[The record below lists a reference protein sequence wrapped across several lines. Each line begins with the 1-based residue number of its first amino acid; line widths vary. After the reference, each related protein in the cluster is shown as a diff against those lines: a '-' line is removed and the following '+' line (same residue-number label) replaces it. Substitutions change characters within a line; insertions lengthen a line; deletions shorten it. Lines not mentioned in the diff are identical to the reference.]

1 MSHDNEGNGISFHLV
16 KLDSS
21 SPEYQKVMD
30 RILETL
36 HSVDIVSIERV
47 QNYYLYQAYQLL
59 KQKMESDRGESNER
73 QLFHGTTPD
82 NTKKINYSGF
92 DWRFSGFAHGK
103 HSFLTRNWLAQ
114 MTTTNRII
122 SSQALIIIRFQW
134 RVVTTVSLYR
144 LADSPDKRIAR
155 QKDDNKITSFSL
167 RFC

>member
-1 MSHDNEGNGISFHLV
+1 MSHDNEGNGISVV

-73 QLFHGTTPD
+73 QLFHGTIPD

-92 DWRFSGFAHGK
+92 DWRFSGSAHGK
-103 HSFLTRNWLAQ
+103 HSFLTRKWLAQ

-122 SSQALIIIRFQW
+122 SSHALIIIIINIRGQIEN
-134 RVVTTVSLYR
+134 RPLQNTRSAGRKR
-144 LADSPDKRIAR
+144 LTAG
-155 QKDDNKITSFSL
+155 
-167 RFC
+167 C